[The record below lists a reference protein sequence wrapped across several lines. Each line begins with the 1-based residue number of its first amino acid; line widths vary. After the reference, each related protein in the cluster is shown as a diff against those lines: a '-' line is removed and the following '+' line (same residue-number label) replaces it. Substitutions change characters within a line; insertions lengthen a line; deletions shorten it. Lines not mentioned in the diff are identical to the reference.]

1 MMGTAVMLCPD
12 REGIAARALDLL
24 VDGLRAGIHRHGS
37 AHLALTGGSSASALF
52 SRLCG
57 DERKERVDWSAVHVW
72 QGDERFVPWS
82 DPDSNWAAARREWL
96 DHPDGPHIP
105 DDRLHPIPVE
115 RAITEGRDAAWAAE
129 RYASELERSLPSARG
144 APAFDVVL
152 LGVGGDGHIFSAFPG
167 TAPVREEQRVALAV
181 EAPTHIEPH
190 VARVTLAP
198 HLLRSAGL
206 VLVMVPGAAKAGIIA
221 ECFGPFPDPDRW
233 PAQLALLPNAVWL
246 LEPGSAAA
254 L

>member
-1 MMGTAVMLCPD
+1 MMQTAVMLCPD
-12 REGIAARALDLL
+12 RAAIAARALDLL
-24 VDGLRAGIHRHGS
+24 VDGLRVAIARRGV

-52 SRLCG
+52 ARLCG
-57 DERKERVDWSAVHVW
+57 DPRTERVDWSAVHVW

-82 DPDSNWAAARREWL
+82 DPGSNWSAARQGWL

-105 DDRLHPIPVE
+105 ASQLHPVPVD
-115 RAITEGRDAAWAAE
+115 RAIAEGRDPAWAAE
-129 RYASELERSLPSARG
+129 QYATALERSLPRARG
-144 APAFDVVL
+144 VPVLDVIL
-152 LGVGGDGHIFSAFPG
+152 LGVGSDGHILSAFPG
-167 TAPVREEQRVALAV
+167 SAPVREERRVALAV

-198 HLLRSAGL
+198 HLLRAAGI

-221 ECFGPFPDPDRW
+221 ECFGGFRDPDRW
-233 PAQLALLPNAVWL
+233 PAQLAILPNAVWL
-246 LEPGSAAA
+246 LEPGSAAG